1 MSIISRVCR
10 FVSDSV
16 SVIAPALPQLAE
28 PGAVPQS
35 QQAASRGLVPVNDL
49 LDARENTEHLTD
61 IRLDMLEGCGLIIR
75 FRVHNG
81 YDIPSPARKIVK
93 SMRGV
98 GSPPGTGD
106 GRTLTP

>member
-1 MSIISRVCR
+1 
-10 FVSDSV
+10 
-16 SVIAPALPQLAE
+16 
-28 PGAVPQS
+28 
-35 QQAASRGLVPVNDL
+35 
-49 LDARENTEHLTD
+49 
-61 IRLDMLEGCGLIIR
+61 MLEGCGLIIR

-106 GRTLTP
+106 GRTLYLSKRHVSWERANQGRGEGADRIGG